1 MNMKKITLL
10 LLLIFTTTLTFA
22 EDVTLTETYSRVVQT
37 SASGANTLWPGD
49 HFVWTNYRF
58 RRGTSDLFTDTQTQA
73 GWFGSQGYFYS
84 REAVE
89 GGIKTLSIDW
99 AQFGSETG
107 RTLRL
112 MINIDGVNVD
122 SILRDGN
129 LGSCPKQVFTNTAIN
144 SKKNAVLRLNNT
156 SYEQAT
162 GAPCAIDYGRFLIG
176 NITWT
181 PYLWYST
188 KKAAIEIGQTYT
200 NTSLVNNLDEDMDA
214 PAFTSSN
221 PSVATV
227 DPASGEVTAISE
239 GFVTITATSGDIA
252 VTYTLKVAEDA
263 LTETYTNVVQT
274 SAAGVGTKWDGDY
287 FEWTVGNIRRGLA
300 DVLVD
305 SREQAGWF
313 STSNAINGLIESTNP
328 IEGGIKALT
337 FPWSQFGN
345 ESTKTLKMVIRV
357 DGVRVDSIVRENTT
371 SSAYGTE
378 TTYVNNAINCKKN
391 ATLGLYNLSFTKTN
405 PTNLEG
411 RFSLGNITWTPYLWY
426 KTKSATIQ
434 KGSTYTNTDMID
446 NLDVDMDAPTYTSSN
461 TAVATINPATGEVTG
476 VNAGTATITATSGLI
491 STTYELTVD
500 ITSGTQNNNNGD
512 FVIYPTNISDILSI
526 RTAEKDYTVKVY
538 NQLGSLIAEHR
549 NTNSIP
555 FSHFTA
561 GMYIIRIQSENK
573 VDTIQKVLKR

>member
-1 MNMKKITLL
+1 MKKITLL
-10 LLLIFTTTLTFA
+10 LLLAFTTTLAFA
-22 EDVTLTETYSRVVQT
+22 EDVTLTETYTRVVQT

-129 LGSCPKQVFTNTAIN
+129 LGSCPKQVYTNTAIN

-181 PYLWYST
+181 PYLWYSN
-188 KKAAIEIGQTYT
+188 KKAAIEVGQTYT
-200 NTSLVNNLDEDMDA
+200 NTSLINNLDGDMDA

-221 PSVATV
+221 TAVATV
-227 DPASGEVTAISE
+227 DPTSGEVTALSE
-239 GFVTITATSGDIA
+239 GSVTITATSGDIA

-263 LTETYTNVVQT
+263 FTETYANVVQT
-274 SAAGVGTKWDGDY
+274 SAAGVDTKWNGDY
-287 FEWTVGNIRRGLA
+287 FEWNVGNIRRGLG
-300 DVLVD
+300 DVLAD
-305 SREQAGWF
+305 SRDQGGWF
-313 STSNAINGLIESTNP
+313 STSNTNNGLVESTNP
-328 IEGGIKALT
+328 IEGGIKALS
-337 FPWSQFGN
+337 FSWSQFGN
-345 ESTKTLKMVIRV
+345 ESTKTLKMVIKV
-357 DGVRVDSIVRENTT
+357 DGIRVDSIIRENST
-371 SSAYGTE
+371 SIAYGTE
-378 TTYVNNAINCKKN
+378 TTYINNAINCKKN
-391 ATLGLYNLSFTKTN
+391 ATLGLYNLSYTKTN

-411 RFSLGNITWTPYLWY
+411 RFVLGNITLTPYIFYL
-426 KTKSATIQ
+426 TKSETIQ
-434 KGSTYTNTDMID
+434 KGAKYTNTNMID

-461 TAVATINPATGEVTG
+461 TAVATVDPATGEVTG
-476 VNAGTATITATSGLI
+476 VNAGTATITATTGQI

-500 ITSGTQNNNNGD
+500 ITSGTRKNNNGD
-512 FVIYPTNISDILSI
+512 FVVYPTNIGDVLNI
-526 RTAEKDYTVKVY
+526 RTTEKDFIVKVY
-538 NQLGSLIAEHR
+538 NQLGSLVATYNNNI
-549 NTNSIP
+549 NIP
-555 FSHFTA
+555 FSHFAT

>member
-1 MNMKKITLL
+1 MKKITLL
-10 LLLIFTTTLTFA
+10 LLLAFTTTLAFA
-22 EDVTLTETYSRVVQT
+22 EDVAITETYTRVVQT

-58 RRGTSDLFTDTQTQA
+58 RRGTSDLFSDTQTQA
-73 GWFGSQGYFYS
+73 GWFGSLGYFYS

-99 AQFGSETG
+99 AQFGAEAN

-129 LGSCPKQVFTNTAIN
+129 LGACPKQVYTNTAIN

-181 PYLWYST
+181 PYLWYSN
-188 KKAAIEIGQTYT
+188 KKAAIEVGQTYT
-200 NTSLVNNLDEDMDA
+200 NTSLINNLDGDMDA

-221 PSVATV
+221 PLVATV
-227 DPASGEVTAISE
+227 NHVSGEVTALSE
-239 GFVTITATSGDIA
+239 GSVTIAATSGDIA

-263 LTETYTNVVQT
+263 LTETYANVVQT
-274 SAAGVGTKWDGDY
+274 SASAAGTKWNGNY
-287 FEWTVGNIRRGLA
+287 FEWTVGNIRRAIG
-300 DVLVD
+300 DVFPD
-305 SREQAGWF
+305 SRDQGGWF
-313 STSNAINGLIESTNP
+313 STSNTNNGLVESTNP

-337 FPWSQFGN
+337 FPWAQFGN
-345 ESTKTLKMVIRV
+345 ESTKTLKMVIKV

-378 TTYVNNAINCKKN
+378 TTYTNNAINCKKN
-391 ATLGLYNLSFTKTN
+391 ATLGLYNLSYTKTN

-411 RFSLGNITWTPYLWY
+411 RFVLGNITWTPYLWY
-426 KTKSATIQ
+426 LTKTVTIY
-434 KGSTYTNTDMID
+434 KGSKFTNTDMID
-446 NLDVDMDAPTYTSSN
+446 NLDNDMDDPTYSSSN
-461 TAVATINPATGEVTG
+461 TTVATVDPTTGEVTG
-476 VNAGTATITATSGLI
+476 VNTGTTTITATTGLI

-500 ITSGTQNNNNGD
+500 ITSGTRNNNIND
-512 FVIYPTNISDILSI
+512 FVVYPTYISDVLNI
-526 RTAEKDYTVKVY
+526 RTTEKDFNVRVY
-538 NQLGSLIAEHR
+538 NQLGNLVATYNNI
-549 NTNSIP
+549 NNIP
-555 FSHFTA
+555 FNHFAA

-573 VDTIQKVLKR
+573 VDTIHKVLKR

>member
-1 MNMKKITLL
+1 MKKITLL

-176 NITWT
+176 NIIWT

-345 ESTKTLKMVIRV
+345 ESTKTLKMVIKV

-555 FSHFTA
+555 FSHFAA